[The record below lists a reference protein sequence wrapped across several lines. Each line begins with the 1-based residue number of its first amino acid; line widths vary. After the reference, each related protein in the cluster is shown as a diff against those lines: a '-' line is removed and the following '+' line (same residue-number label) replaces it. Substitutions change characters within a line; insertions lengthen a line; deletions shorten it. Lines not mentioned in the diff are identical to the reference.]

1 MTEMVPKNY
10 VSIDGHVKRPGKYLL
25 QENMTLYDLIFK
37 SGGFIDEKFKA
48 KTYLERAE
56 LIRKLDRDGKQ
67 KIIPFNLQKVL
78 NNRDLANEKLIP
90 NDFIK
95 IYSLEEIKGATRFV
109 SIEGNVKHAGRYEL
123 IGTNMTLQD
132 LIFKAGGFDD
142 KEFKATAYLDRA
154 DLIRFDE
161 TKIKKSIIRFNLKE
175 VLSDRSSLENLVL
188 KPNDKII
195 IYPNSQFIE
204 EDFVKITGLVKKPGV
219 YQLKNKMNIKDL
231 IFEAGG
237 ISDNQR
243 DYFIEIARIA
253 RDLNDEIFAEII
265 KLESINDLKS
275 KILDKNSSFLL
286 YPSDEVFIRP
296 FFSNSTQNRVFI
308 KGQVRYPGEYV
319 LKSPNET
326 ITDIIERSG
335 GLKHNAYP
343 YGSSFTRLNQNI
355 RINIEKVLKN
365 PKSKYNISLIDGDK
379 ITIAQH
385 LHVIEVKGEVNN
397 KGFYKY
403 QPGKRIRS
411 VIRNSGGFTPNAEK
425 SNIFI
430 VYPDGT
436 SKKYSPFFGN
446 HKVLDGSII
455 TVGKEK
461 EREPFDATEYA
472 KELTSIFANIAQTI
486 SFLLLASN

>member
-1 MTEMVPKNY
+1 
-10 VSIDGHVKRPGKYLL
+10 
-25 QENMTLYDLIFK
+25 
-37 SGGFIDEKFKA
+37 
-48 KTYLERAE
+48 
-56 LIRKLDRDGKQ
+56 
-67 KIIPFNLQKVL
+67 
-78 NNRDLANEKLIP
+78 
-90 NDFIK
+90 
-95 IYSLEEIKGATRFV
+95 
-109 SIEGNVKHAGRYEL
+109 
-123 IGTNMTLQD
+123 MTLQD

-308 KGQVRYPGEYV
+308 KGQVRY
-319 LKSPNET
+319 L
-326 ITDIIERSG
+326 
-335 GLKHNAYP
+335 
-343 YGSSFTRLNQNI
+343 
-355 RINIEKVLKN
+355 
-365 PKSKYNISLIDGDK
+365 
-379 ITIAQH
+379 
-385 LHVIEVKGEVNN
+385 
-397 KGFYKY
+397 
-403 QPGKRIRS
+403 
-411 VIRNSGGFTPNAEK
+411 
-425 SNIFI
+425 
-430 VYPDGT
+430 
-436 SKKYSPFFGN
+436 GN
-446 HKVLDGSII
+446 M
-455 TVGKEK
+455 
-461 EREPFDATEYA
+461 F
-472 KELTSIFANIAQTI
+472 
-486 SFLLLASN
+486 